1 MRSITDDQ
9 ASRNF
14 SVVLEAV
21 EKGEEIVVV
30 RDGVPVARLVPE
42 RLNAA
47 DRIAE
52 VMATHPLPPEAI
64 DEWEKAIKD
73 LREWQDDREREWPT
87 D

>member
-1 MRSITDDQ
+1 MRSITDVQ

-21 EKGEEIVVV
+21 ENGEEIVVT
-30 RDGVPVARLVPE
+30 RDGVPVARFVPE
-42 RLNAA
+42 RLNVAE
-47 DRIAE
+47 RIAA
-52 VMATHPLPPEAI
+52 VMANHPLPPEAI
-64 DEWEKAIKD
+64 DEWESAIKE